1 MNKTLKK
8 RRNRRIRKAE
18 FSHVYRVKFD
28 IGELLWQVGQM
39 REINMINDTEE
50 KMLVE
55 SINKTA
61 DLVCEIAKDLEQMRK
76 DLRCPTQ

>member
-1 MNKTLKK
+1 MNK
-8 RRNRRIRKAE
+8 RRINRKVRKAE

-28 IGELLWQVGQM
+28 IGELLWQVGRM
-39 REINMINDTEE
+39 REIDMINNTEE

-61 DLVCEIAKDLEQMRK
+61 ELVGKITEDLEQLRK